1 MLQSIMVDSVEQEA
15 DQKTVSVRSGF
26 YVPAVILAGVVL
38 FIAALVGGLAFS
50 IEKTF
55 GENINYY
62 GCDTHR

>member
-38 FIAALVGGLAFS
+38 FIAALVSVRDYRG
-50 IEKTF
+50 
-55 GENINYY
+55 
-62 GCDTHR
+62 